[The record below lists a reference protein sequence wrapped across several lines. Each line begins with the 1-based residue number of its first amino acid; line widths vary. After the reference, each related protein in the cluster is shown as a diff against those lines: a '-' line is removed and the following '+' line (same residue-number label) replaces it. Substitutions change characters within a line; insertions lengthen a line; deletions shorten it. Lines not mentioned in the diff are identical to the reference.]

1 MALPALCAY
10 LFPARQ
16 LSSAIGMGVMVARLG
31 AFAGPLVG
39 QWILD
44 AEAGPRVY
52 FLAAAVPAILCALI
66 ALAVP
71 AALAVRRREEA
82 TAS

>member
-16 LSSAIGMGVMVARLG
+16 LSSAIGMGVLVARLG

-39 QWILD
+39 QAVLD
-44 AEAGPRVY
+44 AEAGPQA
-52 FLAAAVPAILCALI
+52 FFFAAAVPAALCALV

-71 AALAVRRREEA
+71 AALAVKRREA